1 MFKIFNMMR
10 RKIKLDCQLAII
22 KSFELWKCL
31 LHVGWTVVKGD
42 VHSDCGEEEGLRGFI
57 WPDNVTTA
65 NQTNANQTS
74 GTQTYEVLPLPKG
87 DDDLVYKAQLMSI
100 SFYSSNYTHDT
111 WKIFRFVFRDIPR
124 LLIDNINKWYPRLI
138 QGLL

>member
-1 MFKIFNMMR
+1 ML
-10 RKIKLDCQLAII
+10 RKIQLNGRLAII

-31 LHVGWTVVKGD
+31 LHVGWTVVEGD

-100 SFYSSNYTHDT
+100 FIVLIIPMTLYKKYFVLFLE
-111 WKIFRFVFRDIPR
+111 IFPDCWLTILINDIHGRFRDYCNNQI
-124 LLIDNINKWYPRLI
+124 L
-138 QGLL
+138 